1 MSERHRHVL
10 IADDSPVVRITVA
23 KRVRAEGLEVIE
35 RDSVASARGIDP
47 KTLSCALLDYDL
59 GDGFG
64 VSIAKELRGA
74 SEHLP
79 IAFFTSTDTT
89 EIVEEAKSF
98 GPVFSK
104 PDQLDAAI
112 EWVTRASKS

>member
-1 MSERHRHVL
+1 MSSSQRHVL
-10 IADDSPVVRITVA
+10 IADDSPVVRVTVA
-23 KRVRAEGLEVIE
+23 RRVRAEGLAVIE

-47 KTLSCALLDYDL
+47 STLSCALLDYDL

-64 VSIAKELRGA
+64 VSIAKDLRTT
-74 SEHLP
+74 SEDLP

-89 EIVEEAKSF
+89 EVVEAAKAF

-104 PDQLDAAI
+104 PDELDAAI
-112 EWVTRASKS
+112 EWVTRASKG